1 MLLKFTTT
9 NMFNTFLIDVATG
22 ERAYEINTVSV
33 PSPPAKPKPFSEPL
47 SSSDTVALSQEFSP
61 VKHYHVAPE
70 SADPNVIFRQTQI
83 RDTAGIIVAEIQ
95 WEGRCPHFTI
105 DGQKIGGLQD
115 LFGTS
120 SARFM

>member
-1 MLLKFTTT
+1 MLLKFATTD
-9 NMFNTFLIDVATG
+9 MFNTSLIDVATG

-33 PSPPAKPKPFSEPL
+33 PSPPAKPKPFSAL
-47 SSSDTVALSQEFSP
+47 SSDTAAPSQEKNSP
-61 VKHYHVAPE
+61 VKYYHVAPE
-70 SADPNVIFRQTQI
+70 PADRNVVFRQTQI
-83 RDTAGIIVAEIQ
+83 RDTVGIIVAEIQ